1 MSALAL
7 PILFGFCCPTGGGL
21 WAICPVRG
29 KVAGGNWGTQGPLGK
44 ASQPRGIPGE
54 EDPRPSTHC
63 VTLKGRAASHCPSSR
78 PSSQLFLSS
87 LTALGDPSRLGS
99 VSRMQTRQHKR
110 LVLIPKRVPLW
121 APSRGNAASVLCIR
135 RGHRPGGGDHAG
147 GREPGSL
154 LHKPGSSLGA
164 PAGPGGEDTQPRS
177 PETSQLCAGNCGHL
191 EGGCRQLGRA

>member
-63 VTLKGRAASHCPSSR
+63 VTLKGRAASHCPSR

-99 VSRMQTRQHKR
+99 ASRMQTRQHKR
-110 LVLIPKRVPLW
+110 LVLIPKRIPLW
-121 APSRGNAASVLCIR
+121 ALSRGNAASVLCIR
-135 RGHRPGGGDHAG
+135 RATGPEEVTM
-147 GREPGSL
+147 REVGSRVL
-154 LHKPGSSLGA
+154 CCTSLA
-164 PAGPGGEDTQPRS
+164 PV
-177 PETSQLCAGNCGHL
+177 
-191 EGGCRQLGRA
+191 